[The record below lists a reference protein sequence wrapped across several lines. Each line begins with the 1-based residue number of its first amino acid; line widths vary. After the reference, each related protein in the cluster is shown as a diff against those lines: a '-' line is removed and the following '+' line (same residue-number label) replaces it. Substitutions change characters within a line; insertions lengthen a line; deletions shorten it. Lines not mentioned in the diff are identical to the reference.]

1 MHRQQE
7 RNLEILTAIG
17 EGAPVTQRALAQQ
30 LGVAL
35 GLANL
40 CLKRLAGKGLIKVME
55 FPAKPSA
62 RKRLRYVLTP
72 KGVAEK
78 ARLSYEYMAYSLRLF
93 QRTRGNLRETMARFL
108 QGGMKRFALCGVGEA
123 AELAYL
129 TLREFGL
136 EPVGVFDREAG
147 GQFLGF
153 TVRPLEDLGHEEVDG
168 VIVATFDRPEQRV
181 AELGRLGVP
190 LEKCLTLRRLAAPLP
205 GAAGPTLPGR
215 RER

>member
-1 MHRQQE
+1 MQRQHE

-17 EGAPVTQRALAQQ
+17 EGAPVTQRALAEQ

-40 CLKRLAGKGLIKVME
+40 CLKRLAGKGLIKIVE
-55 FPAKPSA
+55 FPSKPAA

-72 KGVAEK
+72 KGLAEK
-78 ARLSYEYMAYSLRLF
+78 SRLSYEYMAYSLRLF
-93 QRTRGNLRETMARFL
+93 RRTRGNLRETMARFH

-136 EPVGVFDREAG
+136 EPVGVFTREGG

-153 TVRPLEDLGHEEVDG
+153 PVRAVNELAEAEADG
-168 VIVATFDRPEQRV
+168 LVLATFETPEPQL
-181 AELGRLGVP
+181 AELVRLGFP
-190 LEKCLTLRRLAAPLP
+190 ASKILTLFPP
-205 GAAGPTLPGR
+205 IPPAGGDEQP
-215 RER
+215 

>member
-1 MHRQQE
+1 MQRQHE
-7 RNLEILTAIG
+7 RNLEILTALG
-17 EGAPVTQRALAQQ
+17 EGAPVTQRALAEQ

-40 CLKRLAGKGLIKVME
+40 CLKRLAGKGLIKIVE
-55 FPAKPSA
+55 FPKKPAA

-72 KGVAEK
+72 KGLAEK
-78 ARLSYEYMAYSLRLF
+78 SRLSYEYMAYSLRLF
-93 QRTRGNLRETMARFL
+93 RRTRGNLRETMARFHH
-108 QGGMKRFALCGVGEA
+108 GGMKRFALCGVGEA

-136 EPVGVFDREAG
+136 EPVGVFDRAAG

-153 TVRPLEDLGHEEVDG
+153 PVRALADLVPDEVDG

-181 AELGRLGVP
+181 AELTRLGVP
-190 LEKCLTLRRLAAPLP
+190 ADRCLTLRRLTAP
-205 GAAGPTLPGR
+205 GAGR
-215 RER
+215 

>member
-1 MHRQQE
+1 MQREHE

-55 FPAKPSA
+55 FPAKPLA

-72 KGVAEK
+72 KGMAEK
-78 ARLSYEYMAYSLRLF
+78 TRLSYEYMAYSLQLF
-93 QRTRGNLRETMARFL
+93 RRTRGNLRETMARFHAA
-108 QGGMKRFALCGVGEA
+108 GMKRFALCGVGEP

-136 EPVGVFDREAG
+136 EPVGVFGAAAG

-153 TVRPLEDLGHEEVDG
+153 PVRPLAELAGEEIDG

-181 AELGRLGVP
+181 IELGRLGVP
-190 LEKCLTLRRLAAPLP
+190 AAKCLTLRRLAGP
-205 GAAGPTLPGR
+205 AAHPEERTR
-215 RER
+215 R

>member
-1 MHRQQE
+1 MQRQHE

-17 EGAPVTQRALAQQ
+17 EGAPVTQRSLAKQ

-40 CLKRLAGKGLIKVME
+40 CLKRLAGKGFIKIVE
-55 FPAKPSA
+55 FPKKPAA

-72 KGVAEK
+72 KGIAEK
-78 ARLSYEYMAYSLRLF
+78 SRLSYEYMGHSLRLF
-93 QRTRGNLRETMARFL
+93 GRTRGHLRETMEPFHR
-108 QGGMKRFALCGVGEA
+108 GGMKRFALCGVGEA

-136 EPVGVFDREAG
+136 EPVGVFDRSAG
-147 GQFLGF
+147 GRFLGF
-153 TVRPLEDLGHEEVDG
+153 PVRALSDLSPDEVDG

-181 AELGRLGVP
+181 AELTSLGVP
-190 LEKCLTLRRLAAPLP
+190 ADRCLTLWRLSRP
-205 GAAGPTLPGR
+205 GTGQ
-215 RER
+215 

>member
-1 MHRQQE
+1 MQRQHE

-17 EGAPVTQRALAQQ
+17 EGAPVTQRALAQR

-40 CLKRLAGKGLIKVME
+40 CLKRLAGKGFIKIVE
-55 FPAKPSA
+55 FPNKPAA

-72 KGVAEK
+72 KGMSEK
-78 ARLSYEYMAYSLRLF
+78 SRLSYEYMAYSLRLF
-93 QRTRGNLRETMARFL
+93 RRTRGHLRETMAAFH

-136 EPVGVFDREAG
+136 EPVGVFDRAPG

-153 TVRPLEDLGHEEVDG
+153 PVRALADLSPDEVDG
-168 VIVATFDRPEQRV
+168 VIVATFDRPEERV
-181 AELGRLGVP
+181 AELARLGVP
-190 LEKCLTLRRLAAPLP
+190 PDRCLTLRRLTAL
-205 GAAGPTLPGR
+205 GAGR
-215 RER
+215 

>member
-1 MHRQQE
+1 MHRESE

-17 EGAPVTQRALAQQ
+17 GGGPVTQRALAEQ

-40 CLKRLAGKGLIKVME
+40 CLKRLASKGLIKVME

-72 KGVAEK
+72 KGMAEK
-78 ARLSYEYMAYSLRLF
+78 TRLSYEYMAYSVRLF
-93 QRTRGNLRETMARFL
+93 RRTRGNLRETMARL
-108 QGGMKRFALCGVGEA
+108 HALGMKRFALCGVGEA

-136 EPVGVFDREAG
+136 EPVGVFDRESG

-153 TVRPLEDLGHEEVDG
+153 PVRGLVEVAGEEIDG

-190 LEKCLTLRRLAAPLP
+190 AGKCLTLRRLAEP
-205 GAAGPTLPGR
+205 AARTEERTGR
-215 RER
+215 

>member
-1 MHRQQE
+1 MQRQNE
-7 RNLEILTAIG
+7 RNLEILTALG

-40 CLKRLAGKGLIKVME
+40 CLKRLASKGLIKVME

-78 ARLSYEYMAYSLRLF
+78 TRLSYEYMAYSLRLF
-93 QRTRGNLRETMARFL
+93 RRTRGNLRETMARL
-108 QGGMKRFALCGVGEA
+108 HADGMKRFALCGVGEP

-136 EPVGVFDREAG
+136 EPVGIFDRAAG

-153 TVRPLEDLGHEEVDG
+153 PVRPLSELAGEEIDG
-168 VIVATFDRPEQRV
+168 VIVATFDLPEQRV
-181 AELGRLGVP
+181 AELGQIGVP
-190 LEKCLTLRRLAAPLP
+190 AGKCLTLRRLAEPMAH
-205 GAAGPTLPGR
+205 AEERTR
-215 RER
+215 R

>member
-1 MHRQQE
+1 MQRQQE
-7 RNLEILTAIG
+7 RNLEILTALG
-17 EGAPVTQRALAQQ
+17 EGAPVTQRALAEQ

-40 CLKRLAGKGLIKVME
+40 CLKRLASKGYIKIVE
-55 FPAKPSA
+55 FPKKPLA

-72 KGVAEK
+72 KGIAEK
-78 ARLSYEYMAYSLRLF
+78 SRLSYEYMAYSLRLF
-93 QRTRGNLRETMARFL
+93 RRTRGHLRETMARFH

-136 EPVGVFDREAG
+136 EPVGVFDQAGG

-153 TVRPLEDLGHEEVDG
+153 AVRPLAELAGEEVDG

-181 AELGRLGVP
+181 TELTRLGVP
-190 LEKCLTLRRLAAPLP
+190 PERCLTLRRLTTP
-205 GAAGPTLPGR
+205 GSAR
-215 RER
+215 

>member
-1 MHRQQE
+1 MHRQNE
-7 RNLEILTAIG
+7 RNLTILTAIG
-17 EGAPVTQRALAQQ
+17 DGTPVTQRALAEQ

-40 CLKRLAGKGLIKVME
+40 CLKRLASKGLIKVVE

-72 KGVAEK
+72 KGAAEK

-93 QRTRGNLRETMARFL
+93 RRTRGNLRETMARFHAD
-108 QGGMKRFALCGVGEA
+108 GMKRFALCGVGEA

-136 EPVGVFDREAG
+136 EPVGIFDREAG

-153 TVRPLEDLGHEEVDG
+153 PVRPLSDLAAEDVDG
-168 VIVATFDRPEQRV
+168 VVVATFDRPEQRV
-181 AELGRLGVP
+181 VDLGALGIP
-190 LEKCLTLRRLAAPLP
+190 AGKCLTLRRLADPVAH
-205 GAAGPTLPGR
+205 TEERTGR
-215 RER
+215 

>member
-1 MHRQQE
+1 MQRQHE

-17 EGAPVTQRALAQQ
+17 EGAPVTQRALAER

-40 CLKRLAGKGLIKVME
+40 CLKRLASKGLIKVME
-55 FPAKPSA
+55 FPAKPAA

-78 ARLSYEYMAYSLRLF
+78 TRLSYEYMAYSLRLF
-93 QRTRGNLRETMARFL
+93 RRTRGNLRETMARL
-108 QGGMKRFALCGVGEA
+108 HAEGMKRFALCGVGEA

-136 EPVGVFDREAG
+136 EPVGVFDRAAG

-153 TVRPLEDLGHEEVDG
+153 PVRALADLDPDETDG

-181 AELGRLGVP
+181 AELTRLGVP
-190 LEKCLTLRRLAAPLP
+190 PERCLTLRRLATP
-205 GAAGPTLPGR
+205 GPGR
-215 RER
+215 

>member
-1 MHRQQE
+1 MHRESE

-17 EGAPVTQRALAQQ
+17 GGGPVTQRALAEQ

-40 CLKRLAGKGLIKVME
+40 CLKRLASKGLIKVME

-72 KGVAEK
+72 KGMAEK
-78 ARLSYEYMAYSLRLF
+78 TRLSYEYMAYSVRLF
-93 QRTRGNLRETMARFL
+93 RRTRGNLRETMARL
-108 QGGMKRFALCGVGEA
+108 HALGMKRFALCGAGEA

-136 EPVGVFDREAG
+136 EPVGVFDRESG

-153 TVRPLEDLGHEEVDG
+153 PVRALAEVSGEEIDG

-190 LEKCLTLRRLAAPLP
+190 AGKCLTLRRLAEP
-205 GAAGPTLPGR
+205 AAHTEERTGR
-215 RER
+215 

>member
-1 MHRQQE
+1 MHRESE

-17 EGAPVTQRALAQQ
+17 GGGPVTQRALAEQ

-40 CLKRLAGKGLIKVME
+40 CLKRLASKGLIKVME

-62 RKRLRYVLTP
+62 SKRLRYELTP
-72 KGVAEK
+72 KGMAEK
-78 ARLSYEYMAYSLRLF
+78 TRLSYEYMAYSVRLF
-93 QRTRGNLRETMARFL
+93 RRTRGNLRETMARL
-108 QGGMKRFALCGVGEA
+108 HALGMKRFALCGAGEA

-136 EPVGVFDREAG
+136 EPVGVFDRESG

-153 TVRPLEDLGHEEVDG
+153 PVRALAEVAGEEIDG

-190 LEKCLTLRRLAAPLP
+190 AGKCLTLRRLAEP
-205 GAAGPTLPGR
+205 AAHTEERTGR
-215 RER
+215 

>member
-1 MHRQQE
+1 MQREHE
-7 RNLEILTAIG
+7 RNLEILTALG
-17 EGAPVTQRALAQQ
+17 EGDPVTQRALAAQ

-40 CLKRLAGKGLIKVME
+40 CLKRLASKGLIKVME

-78 ARLSYEYMAYSLRLF
+78 TRLSYEYMAYSLRLLR
-93 QRTRGNLRETMARFL
+93 RTRGNLRETMARL
-108 QGGMKRFALCGVGEA
+108 HALGMKRFALCGAGEA

-136 EPVGVFDREAG
+136 EPVGVFDRESG

-153 TVRPLEDLGHEEVDG
+153 PVRALAEVSGEEIDG

-190 LEKCLTLRRLAAPLP
+190 AGKCLTLRRLAEP
-205 GAAGPTLPGR
+205 AARTEERTGR
-215 RER
+215 

>member
-1 MHRQQE
+1 MQRQHE

-17 EGAPVTQRALAQQ
+17 DGAPVTQRALAAQ

-40 CLKRLAGKGLIKVME
+40 CLKRLASKGLIKMME

-72 KGVAEK
+72 KGAAEK
-78 ARLSYEYMAYSLRLF
+78 ARLSYEYMAYSLRLLR
-93 QRTRGNLRETMARFL
+93 RTRGTLRETMARL
-108 QGGMKRFALCGVGEA
+108 HAAGTKRFALCGVGEA

-136 EPVGVFDREAG
+136 EPVGVFDRAPG
-147 GQFLGF
+147 GRFLGF
-153 TVRPLEDLGHEEVDG
+153 PVRPLEELAAEEVDG

-181 AELGRLGVP
+181 VELGALGIP
-190 LEKCLTLRRLAAPLP
+190 AGKCLTLRRLSHPVARPEDR
-205 GAAGPTLPGR
+205 TR
-215 RER
+215 R